1 MHFVSGMSDG
11 DSVDLLSD
19 AVGLIGGSSDVMH
32 FVSGMS
38 SHYVSCVRL
47 WVMKLVNIMNYG
59 DNAYLIDRC
68 WNVCQPPLT
77 FINRTPKDFIS
88 YDRL

>member
-19 AVGLIGGSSDVMH
+19 AVGLIGGSGDVMH

-38 SHYVSCVRL
+38 DGDSVDLLSDAIGFIGGSSNVISCCRGIGV
-47 WVMKLVNIMNYG
+47 VI
-59 DNAYLIDRC
+59 DLISRGVGIVGC
-68 WNVCQPPLT
+68 GFSC
-77 FINRTPKDFIS
+77 
-88 YDRL
+88 